1 MAMHEHNM
9 VAIGRERK
17 IIIWNIESGSCDQK
31 LSRGKIYHNQ
41 NYKGQFTPSGML
53 QATRENYVCRKFTSH
68 CHP

>member
-41 NYKGQFTPSGML
+41 IQL
-53 QATRENYVCRKFTSH
+53 QNVFIRYHAWEMTWQCMSITWS
-68 CHP
+68 P